1 MSYYLLMSII
11 FDWDSEKNK
20 LLINSRGV
28 SFEEVIAAIE
38 NGSVLD
44 VLEHPN
50 QDKYSHQKIYV
61 VEINSYVYLD
71 PFVQDKN
78 RIFLKTIIPNRKA
91 RKKYLNNN

>member
-1 MSYYLLMSII
+1 MSII